1 MTFRPLDLI
10 RMPLDGT
17 SLIEASA
24 GTGKTYTIANL
35 FLRLILEKELE
46 VHQILVVTFTEAAT
60 KELRDRIR
68 RNLTAALHALV
79 HPGDGEDE
87 TIARIVQSARKN
99 EATAVAVKRLHRA
112 VICFDEASIFTI
124 HGFCKRVLDENAFE
138 SAIMFDTELITDP
151 APLIREITDDF
162 WRRHFVDATYLFN
175 AVATRQGIRYERLT
189 ALASKLTG
197 SPALTLIPDP
207 PDAAPETLN
216 RLHAELKSEWQS
228 NDTEVKTI
236 LRSEKSG
243 FKKAGKPFHG
253 GGLESWLD
261 KLAGACSENPSPD
274 NLESIELFTASHLTG
289 RLKKGFSLPAHR
301 FFDLCQA
308 FCDAESGCRL
318 WIQHHYADY
327 LKRELSRRKQDAN
340 IQFFD
345 DLLATVHNALQTD
358 GKGALARA
366 IRRKFDAALIDEFQD
381 TDPIQYEI
389 FNRLFNQADKRLF
402 LIGDPKQSI
411 YGFRGA
417 DVFAY
422 FRAARDISHQQTYTL
437 DENWR
442 SESAFVTA
450 ANRFFSQ
457 AENPF
462 VLGDKIVYMPVQAA
476 AKSVGNRSPLKV
488 AGDDPGNLILWSI
501 NRKNCRSGE
510 RRPTKKQ
517 AREAASNA
525 VVYEI
530 SRLLSQ
536 ADRGKAR
543 IGNRPVTPADCAILV
558 TRNKDALLMKA
569 LLSEFHIPAV
579 ITRAESIFETNQARE
594 IEQVLEAVAAPGDTV
609 KLHTALATGL
619 ISCPAGD
626 LRRYVEDDTGLAG
639 QEKHADRFA
648 HCHELWK
655 SHGFIRMFR
664 DFMRTYDI
672 RRSLLRRPHGE
683 RELTNVL
690 HLSELIH
697 AAAFENNL
705 GINGILNWITAQK
718 TSEEKRD
725 EHELRLE
732 RDDAAVQILTV
743 FRSKGLQYPIVFCP
757 FMWQKGAAPWGDDIL
772 FHENDRLYLDIGTD
786 QRWQTHKD
794 RAARENLSELVRL
807 LYVALT
813 RAQNRCYLTFG
824 RIGAPAATA
833 LDYILSG
840 GAKPA
845 EDIFNRLKAD
855 IKALDEDALGKRVR
869 DNIAVGKTHIQITA
883 PAGKTPEPYRPPT
896 GNSPDALACRVFNR
910 KTSLASDWKI
920 ASFSMLVSEKAS
932 GQSYRAAHRLKADE
946 VTSDQKEGPPA
957 PADSFFAFPG
967 GTLTG
972 SCIHAIFE
980 NIDFAR
986 PESDANREV
995 IARMLEKFGLAA
1007 AETPEKTSLPR
1018 TAIVSRMTADVLRA
1032 PLQSGSPG
1040 FTLAR
1045 IPAEHRLPEM
1055 EFFYPLNRF
1064 TPEHLAAVFS
1074 RYAGSSSDPGAALFN
1089 EKIGRLEFRPVQGF
1103 MRGFIDLVF
1112 QFKGRYY
1119 LLDWKTNHLGNCY
1132 ADYAPDTLA
1141 ASMAGALYNL
1151 QYYIY
1156 TVALHKYLENRIP
1169 DYAYDRH
1176 FGGAYY
1182 LFVRGVHPDHPGV
1195 GIFYDRPP
1203 EELVAALCGL
1213 FGL

>member
-1 MTFRPLDLI
+1 MTFRSLDLI

-35 FLRLILEKELE
+35 FLRLIIEKELE

-60 KELRDRIR
+60 KELRDRVR
-68 RNLTAALHALV
+68 RNLAAALHELV
-79 HPGDGEDE
+79 HPGDGHDD
-87 TIARIVQSARKN
+87 TIARIIAKVR
-99 EATAVAVKRLHRA
+99 TAGTVADAVKRLHRA

-138 SAIMFDTELITDP
+138 SAIMFDTELVTDP
-151 APLIREITDDF
+151 GPLVREITDDF
-162 WRRHFVDATYLFN
+162 WRRHFVDATFLFN
-175 AVATRQGIRYERLT
+175 AVATRHGFRYERLT

-197 SPALTLIPDP
+197 SPTLTLIPDP

-216 RLHAELKSEWQS
+216 RLHAELQSVWQS
-228 NDTEVKTI
+228 NGEEVKTI
-236 LRSEKSG
+236 LHSEKSG
-243 FKKAGKPFHG
+243 FKKTGKPFHG
-253 GGLESWLD
+253 GGLDNWLD
-261 KLAGACSENPSPD
+261 KLAGACSDNPSPD
-274 NLESIELFTASHLTG
+274 NVASIELFTTGHLTG
-289 RLKKGFSLPAHR
+289 RLKKNFTLPTHR

-308 FCDAESGCRL
+308 FCDLENRCLL

-327 LKRELSRRKQDAN
+327 LKKELSHRKQDAN

-345 DLLATVHNALQTD
+345 DLLATVHNALQAD
-358 GKGALARA
+358 SKGALARA

-389 FNRLFNQADKRLF
+389 FNRLFNQAGKRLF

-422 FRAARDISHQQTYTL
+422 IRAARDISHRQKYTL
-437 DENWR
+437 GENWR

-462 VLGDKIVYMPVQAA
+462 VLGDEIVFTPVLSAA
-476 AKSVGNRSPLKV
+476 RSVGNRAPLTV

-501 NRKNCRSGE
+501 NPENSRSGNS
-510 RRPTKKQ
+510 RPTKEQ
-517 AREAASNA
+517 AREAASHA

-530 SRLLSQ
+530 SRLLSL
-536 ADRGKAR
+536 AARGKALL
-543 IGNRPVTPADCAILV
+543 GDQPVTPADCAILV
-558 TRNKDALLMKA
+558 TRNKDALLMKD
-569 LLSEFHIPAV
+569 LLAEVHIPAV
-579 ITRAESIFETNQARE
+579 VTRAENIFETGQARE
-594 IEQVLEAVAAPGDTV
+594 IEQILEAVAAPGDTV

-619 ISCPAGD
+619 VGCPADD

-639 QEKHADRFA
+639 QEKHVDRFA
-648 HCHELWK
+648 RCHELWK
-655 SHGFIRMFR
+655 SYGFIRMFR
-664 DFMRTYDI
+664 DFMRTYDV

-690 HLSELIH
+690 HLAELIH
-697 AAAFENNL
+697 AAAFADNL
-705 GINGILNWITAQK
+705 GVNGVLNWVAAQR
-718 TSEEKRD
+718 TSEEVID
-725 EHELRLE
+725 EQELRLE

-757 FMWQKGAAPWGDDIL
+757 FMWQKGAAPWGNNIL
-772 FHENDRLYLDIGTD
+772 FHENDRLYLDIGTE
-786 QRWQTHKD
+786 QRRQAHTA

-824 RIGAPAATA
+824 RIGDPAATA

-840 GAKPA
+840 GAKPV
-845 EDIFNRLKAD
+845 EDIFTRLKAD
-855 IKALDEDALGKRVR
+855 IKALDEGALDKRVR
-869 DNIAVGKTHIQITA
+869 EHIAAGKSHILISA
-883 PAGKTPEPYRPPT
+883 PAGKTPEPYRPGT
-896 GNSPDALACRVFNR
+896 GSTPAALACRVFNR
-910 KTSLASDWKI
+910 QKSLSGDWKI
-920 ASFSMLVSEKAS
+920 ASFSMLVSEKAA
-932 GQSYRAAHRLKADE
+932 GQSHHASHRLKADE
-946 VTSDQKEGPPA
+946 FTSGQEESRPA

-972 SCIHAIFE
+972 SCIHTIFE

-986 PESDANREV
+986 PESDTNREV
-995 IARMLEKFGLAA
+995 IIQMLEKFGLDD
-1007 AETPEKTSLPR
+1007 AEAPEKAGLSR

-1032 PLQSGSPG
+1032 PLQPGSPN

-1064 TPEHLAAVFS
+1064 TPKHLAAVFS
-1074 RYAGSSSDPGAALFN
+1074 QYDGGSPDPGTALFR
-1089 EKIGRLEFRPVQGF
+1089 EKIGKLEFQPVQGF

-1112 QFKGRYY
+1112 KFKGRYY
-1119 LLDWKTNHLGNCY
+1119 LLDWKTNHLGNRY
-1132 ADYAPDTLA
+1132 ADYAPDRLA
-1141 ASMAGALYNL
+1141 SSMAGALYNL

-1156 TVALHKYLENRIP
+1156 TVALHKYLENRLP
-1169 DYAYDRH
+1169 DYAYNRH

-1182 LFVRGVHPDHPGV
+1182 LFVRGIHPDHPET

-1203 EELVAALCGL
+1203 EELVTALCGL